1 MLFAGIRF
9 FEPYLL
15 FVIKKQFLEIFG
27 IPLLEEDYKL
37 KANDSLAVTLVK
49 SLNVELVNV
58 ILKAITFDHK
68 HEEEV
73 G

>member
-68 HEEEV
+68 Q
-73 G
+73 